1 MFSLSNISR
10 YCLCKKKKKRNV
22 VDNFPGILM
31 DKCITLSIFFKQ
43 VKNVLAHLI
52 QLKFIAMEFDHTIVS

>member
-31 DKCITLSIFFKQ
+31 DKMYHIVNILQTSEECFSSSNSIEIYCNG
-43 VKNVLAHLI
+43 V
-52 QLKFIAMEFDHTIVS
+52 